1 MDLIIETERLIMRQ
15 ILPEDVQ
22 NIFELDNNPN
32 VMQFLG
38 GKTVTDINLIHG
50 KILRIRKEYEDYNIA
65 RFAVI
70 LKETNEFIGQ
80 SGIQFVT
87 EEENN
92 QVNFYDLGYR
102 LNEKFW
108 GKGYGLESALP
119 WVKFAFEELKIEKLN
134 AGAHEDNIGS
144 NKILQK
150 CGMKYINQYDWET
163 FPWSWYEITA
173 DEYFKK

>member
-1 MDLIIETERLIMRQ
+1 MDLILETERLLMRQ
-15 ILPEDVQ
+15 ILPEDAQ

-32 VMQFLG
+32 VMQYLG
-38 GKTVTDINLIHG
+38 GKTITDINLIHN
-50 KILRIRKEYEDYNIA
+50 KIKRIRKEYEDYKIA

-70 LKETNEFIGQ
+70 LKETNEFIGW

-92 QVNFYDLGYR
+92 HINYYDLGYR
-102 LNEKFW
+102 LNENFW
-108 GKGYGLESALP
+108 GKGYGLEAALP
-119 WVKFAFEELKIEKLN
+119 WVKYAFEEMKIEILT

-163 FPWSWYEITA
+163 FPWNWYEITSN
-173 DEYFKK
+173 EYFKK